1 MDGQPQDTPPSTK
14 EQLCCAKG
22 PTPDQ
27 HTPDLL
33 QEKWPEVGKWVT
45 QTPCSARQGCSW
57 AQRPLART
65 TIPLTTA
72 SKSIN
77 HPGVNLP
84 GEVRDLYPENH
95 KTLLKEIKEYTRK
108 WKDIL
113 CSWTGRLRVVKDATQ
128 SNSQIQYNSSQN
140 SNGGLLQ
147 KQKSTP

>member
-1 MDGQPQDTPPSTK
+1 MDGQPQDTPPSSK

-33 QEKWPEVGKWVT
+33 QEKWPELGKWVT
-45 QTPCSARQGCSW
+45 QTPCSARQGCSR

-65 TIPLTTA
+65 TILLTTA

-84 GEVRDLYPENH
+84 REVRDMYPENH
-95 KTLLKEIKEYTRK
+95 KTLLKEIKENIRK

-147 KQKSTP
+147 KQKSIP